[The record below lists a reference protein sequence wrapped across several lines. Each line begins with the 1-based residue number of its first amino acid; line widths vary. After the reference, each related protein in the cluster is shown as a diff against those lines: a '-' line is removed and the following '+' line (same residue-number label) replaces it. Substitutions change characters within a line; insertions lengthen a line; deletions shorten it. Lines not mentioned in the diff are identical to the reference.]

1 MTRKTPGFPCVYR
14 EPDGSTAS
22 LRTNK
27 ADMPGVF
34 EKNDAE
40 DTVLVEGDVDFDA
53 PDEIRVINNEKLTF
67 GVV

>member
-1 MTRKTPGFPCVYR
+1 
-14 EPDGSTAS
+14 
-22 LRTNK
+22 
-27 ADMPGVF
+27 MPGVF